1 MSEPFHPYDM
11 DCVKAFPELLQQ
23 FTEDELRSASAIGTY
38 IFHEDYF
45 AEFITRWSSNEA
57 MLRRIADYVESLASS
72 DDEEQRNLAEIGIL
86 ESLISKKDHRIV
98 PFLGPAGVALVD
110 RVLLHFDVDP
120 KPWLKARKR

>member
-57 MLRRIADYVESLASS
+57 MLRRIAD
-72 DDEEQRNLAEIGIL
+72 
-86 ESLISKKDHRIV
+86 
-98 PFLGPAGVALVD
+98 
-110 RVLLHFDVDP
+110 
-120 KPWLKARKR
+120 